1 LAKIATELDY
11 ELVMVTN
18 QDGLGRI
25 VFQDTFWP
33 THKFHLEALKCIIR
47 RYFLTIFSEDNAPQ
61 NQNAGMLTKYI
72 DNGV

>member
-33 THKFHLEALKCIIR
+33 THKFHLEAEV
-47 RYFLTIFSEDNAPQ
+47 YYSTIFFDRSFQKIMRHKTRTGHVD
-61 NQNAGMLTKYI
+61 KIY
-72 DNGV
+72 